1 MIEQKLTYNPCHF
14 TGTIIADVIIRVLN
28 KTSEEDWFL
37 MKINTMVEGDNVGNM
52 GGVKPG
58 MMDYFLVKLKVASR

>member
-1 MIEQKLTYNPCHF
+1 
-14 TGTIIADVIIRVLN
+14 
-28 KTSEEDWFL
+28 